1 MFAIPMK
8 FLQSVPAFLPT
19 PGARH
24 WSNLPLIISPITNA
38 EAAFHF
44 LLLPKPNPC
53 SQNKTAFQLHVIH
66 KNCPSI
72 TEKTSRLTQSSRF
85 TQHCHFTHRGERT
98 PTYETRLSYIFFSTH
113 GLLTTDDK
121 MDVLLTIINSI
132 LENCY
137 CNCVLFTLLSG
148 TFTRMRCLR

>member
-1 MFAIPMK
+1 MK

-24 WSNLPLIISPITNA
+24 WNNLPLIISPTITNA

-53 SQNKTAFQLHVIH
+53 SQHKTAFQLHVIH

-85 TQHCHFTHRGERT
+85 TQHCHFTHTVGNGPPLT
-98 PTYETRLSYIFFSTH
+98 KTRLSYIFFSTH

>member
-1 MFAIPMK
+1 MK

-24 WSNLPLIISPITNA
+24 WNNLPLIISPTITNA

-53 SQNKTAFQLHVIH
+53 SQHKTAFQLHVIH
-66 KNCPSI
+66 KNCSSI

-85 TQHCHFTHRGERT
+85 TQHCHFTQPWGTDPHLRNT
-98 PTYETRLSYIFFSTH
+98 LIIYFFFSTH